1 VKRAHHTS
9 KVDGKSEEEMTKAE
23 MIAFRK
29 PLLSLKK
36 RIAGDLSELEE
47 QTLRPGGGESAGNL
61 SDLPTHP
68 ADLATETMDE
78 EIAMTLVQNEDQ
90 LLTEINNALA
100 HIDAGT
106 FGSCENCH
114 QPVSKERLQALPYAR
129 YCIRCARE
137 IEERGRS

>member
-1 VKRAHHTS
+1 
-9 KVDGKSEEEMTKAE
+9 MTKAE
-23 MIAFRK
+23 MITYRK

-47 QTLRPGGGESAGNL
+47 RALRPGGGESAGNL
-61 SDLPTHP
+61 SDVPTHP
-68 ADLATETMDE
+68 ADLGSETMDN

-90 LLTEINNALA
+90 LLSEINNALA
-100 HIDAGT
+100 HIDSGT

-137 IEERGRS
+137 IEERGAT

>member
-1 VKRAHHTS
+1 
-9 KVDGKSEEEMTKAE
+9 MTKAE

-29 PLLSLKK
+29 TLLSLKK

-47 QTLRPGGGESAGNL
+47 QALRPGGGESAGNL

-78 EIAMTLVQNEDQ
+78 QIAMTLVQNEDQ

-137 IEERGRS
+137 IEERGTT